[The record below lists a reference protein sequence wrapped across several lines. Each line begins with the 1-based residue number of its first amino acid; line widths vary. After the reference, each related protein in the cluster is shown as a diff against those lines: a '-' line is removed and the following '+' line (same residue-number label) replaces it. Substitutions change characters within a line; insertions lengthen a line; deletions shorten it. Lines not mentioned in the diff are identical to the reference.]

1 MFNCSH
7 TWASAAFHK
16 PFTEISGSISIS
28 WRVQEQME
36 LAQGTWG
43 TQAPCPVCLFQSPC
57 KQLYRA
63 ASSKTL
69 LIISFPNRKGYIWES
84 EFDWVLNIEDN
95 WPECRRN
102 PSVWRQ
108 RSWSRDEQNSSAEQ
122 TPFASYL
129 NYRNM
134 LKHRFCSQLRLAKT
148 EIVIFTVTSTWK
160 DVTCKHISRGSP
172 ILANLWSWVTA
183 VLDMIHVCF
192 VHFLLQQKQRYR
204 ISAQKCVQAQRVNY
218 CNYQFNRLRM
228 LIYYKVVC

>member
-1 MFNCSH
+1 
-7 TWASAAFHK
+7 
-16 PFTEISGSISIS
+16 
-28 WRVQEQME
+28 ME

-122 TPFASYL
+122 TNAFCFLSELQEHVKTQVLLTAALSKDRNSHLYSHFHLEGCHLQAHFKRKPNFSKFMIVSDCSAWHDPCLLRAFPASAETKVP
-129 NYRNM
+129 N
-134 LKHRFCSQLRLAKT
+134 FCSEVRASS
-148 EIVIFTVTSTWK
+148 ES
-160 DVTCKHISRGSP
+160 
-172 ILANLWSWVTA
+172 
-183 VLDMIHVCF
+183 
-192 VHFLLQQKQRYR
+192 
-204 ISAQKCVQAQRVNY
+204 
-218 CNYQFNRLRM
+218 
-228 LIYYKVVC
+228 